1 MDKIY
6 PVYTLINE
14 CHDCYKCVRECSVKA
29 IRIKDGHASV
39 MDDKCIAC
47 GHCVEACPS
56 NAKRIRYDINKAAA
70 LIKSGRKVI
79 VSLAPSWR
87 GVFDIEAA
95 KMVAVLKKLG
105 FYAVSETALGAQ
117 EVSIK
122 TADIL
127 NRADK
132 GLFISSACPVIVD
145 YVRLY
150 RQDFIRNVV
159 PLGSPALTHAQL
171 LKRTYGDEIAVVF
184 AGPCIAKK
192 NESDR
197 HPELINA
204 ALTFEELKYW
214 IKEQF
219 IDIQQLEAGRENGFV
234 PEGAYEGALYPIEGG
249 MNDTMR
255 KVGVSSDTQL
265 LNISSLTSFQ
275 KALDGLDPNE
285 LDRKIFVEALACH
298 GGCINGP
305 CSASK
310 KSTLLLTSDVLENV
324 RTRDKVPTEPQTV
337 MHENYKPNPVQQN
350 VYPIEQI
357 IAAMQ
362 KIGKFS
368 EEDELNCGGCGYA
381 TCRDL
386 AAALLSGDAE
396 PSMCVSYMR
405 KIAMKK
411 AAAMLRCMPSAT
423 VMVDSG
429 LKIIE
434 TNDAFMKM
442 FCGDMYESLDSFQDS
457 LQGADIAKIVD
468 FTDVLKKTLQSGKDV
483 HREHYEIKD
492 KLYDISAFTVEPQEI
507 AGAIIT
513 DVTQSEMNR
522 EKIALKAHEVINK
535 NIATV
540 QNIASLLGE
549 HMVETELLLN
559 SIAEDFDV
567 KDGAAGDKNKK

>member
-171 LKRTYGDEIAVVF
+171 LKRTYGNEIAVVF

-197 HPELINA
+197 HPELIDA

-249 MNDTMR
+249 MNDTIR
-255 KVGVSSDTQL
+255 RVGVSSDTQL

>member
-197 HPELINA
+197 HPELIDA

-249 MNDTMR
+249 MNDTIR

-324 RTRDKVPTEPQTV
+324 KTREKVPTEPQTV